1 MPGALYA
8 PAHYFVWVLTTMLGW
23 ADARPADLLGDLAR
37 VRRGWRAL
45 RLQPMGRVGLALVL
59 LALLMAVAAAAPA

>member
-1 MPGALYA
+1 M
-8 PAHYFVWVLTTMLGW
+8 VGW